1 MRHVHSLTYVGSG
14 KVGKN
19 LYGISR
25 LGSSHCPWHFSAK
38 DILFSCLRVRF
49 SNLWD
54 SLVSATQASVNTVCL
69 WTPFIVLR
77 GEREPCPFFVLPVL
91 VTDWGGDQRPT
102 PFQSLKT
109 DELKRIHSGLTKNN
123 SFAIKQQIIPTFKPA
138 GEDISCLWT
147 SRLVC
152 HFRDQGQMIDTGVEK
167 GWLLRVC
174 EARAVPGDKF
184 SWQVPYAFSPN
195 S

>member
-1 MRHVHSLTYVGSG
+1 MHSLIYVGSG

-19 LYGISR
+19 LDGISI
-25 LGSSHCPWHFSAK
+25 LGSSHCPLHFSVK
-38 DILFSCLRVRF
+38 DILFSCLQVHF

-54 SLVSATQASVNTVCL
+54 SLSCFCYTGKCEHSVCL
-69 WTPFIVLR
+69 WTALIVLR
-77 GEREPCPFFVLPVL
+77 GEREPCPFLVLPIL
-91 VTDWGGDQRPT
+91 VTDWGGDEPPT

-109 DELKRIHSGLTKNN
+109 EELKRIHSGLANNN
-123 SFAIKQQIIPTFKPA
+123 SFSIKQKIVSTFKPA
-138 GEDISCLWT
+138 GEDINCLWT
-147 SRLVC
+147 SGLVC
-152 HFRDQGQMIDTGVEK
+152 HFRDQSQIIDTEVEK

-184 SWQVPYAFSPN
+184 SWQVLYAFSFN